1 MKHLW
6 MVCPLALVLILALG
20 GCNNSADQQ
29 ANEEKARDDAAR
41 AAEKTR
47 DEVAKATE
55 QAKPALQE
63 AGREIGAAAHEAAGE
78 AKAAAQG
85 VREGWNRGKNS
96 QVDVNGA
103 GETELITLPGIGHH
117 EAQRIIDARPY
128 HDKHEVVSKG
138 AITQSEY
145 DRIRDMITAK

>member
-1 MKHLW
+1 MKHRW
-6 MVCPLALVLILALG
+6 AVSGLALVIILGLN
-20 GCNNSADQQ
+20 GCDTTGNQQ
-29 ANEEKARDDAAR
+29 VDEQKARDDAAR

-47 DEVAKATE
+47 DDVAKATE

-78 AKAAAQG
+78 AKAAAEG
-85 VREGWNRGKNS
+85 VREGWNRGKDS
-96 QVDVNGA
+96 PVDVNGA
-103 GETELITLPGIGHH
+103 GEAELITLPGIGHH
-117 EAQRIIDARPY
+117 DARRIIEARPY
-128 HDKHEVVSKG
+128 RDKHEIVSKG

>member
-1 MKHLW
+1 MRHGW
-6 MVCPLALVLILALG
+6 AVSGLALVLTLG
-20 GCNNSADQQ
+20 LTGCNSTGDQQ
-29 ANEEKARDDAAR
+29 ADEQKARDDAAR

-47 DEVAKATE
+47 DEVARATE

-103 GETELITLPGIGHH
+103 GEAELITLPGIGHH
-117 EAQRIIDARPY
+117 DARRIIDARPY
-128 HDKHEVVSKG
+128 RDRHEIVSKG

-145 DRIRDMITAK
+145 ERIRDMITAK